1 MKSIRGGLT
10 ALIALILGLAGTVSA
25 TSLPTCTISVPP
37 GVHYSGQAVRLLW
50 VSQDATSATI
60 ATIGAI
66 PPEQIAQ
73 GFRDIYPTGNTLITM
88 TVGNGL
94 GTRTCSALITLNN
107 LPAQTQTQTV
117 YQPITYTTN
126 QVQYV
131 PVNSN
136 WYPQNT
142 WTPFYASSPSKY
154 SYTSDSYYGNS
165 YYYSGNYYDR
175 YESFYDTAGSSY
187 GYKNYASDDSW
198 SLTNSWENLGTGEY
212 LQMDR
217 NCYGSVCGAIP
228 STWEYDTPVQ
238 SNGSQ
243 RYFVG
248 ASDSYGNNTQNV
260 YNTNGDWVAST
271 ASEPVPVDQSG
282 YTDTNSMVIPNSPP
296 PTYNEQP
303 ERDIRYDGRP
313 AWDGSI

>member
-37 GVHYSGQAVRLLW
+37 GVRYGGQAVRLLW

-187 GYKNYASDDSW
+187 GYKNYASDNSYNDPYTYTHSIENTLTGEKYSATRDCYGLVCDAAPSSW
-198 SLTNSWENLGTGEY
+198 SYTPDPDALYIYPASQRDARNGYEDNTEY
-212 LQMDR
+212 PSPTPPVAPEQY
-217 NCYGSVCGAIP
+217 YGV
-228 STWEYDTPVQ
+228 W
-238 SNGSQ
+238 NGSTPPPKD
-243 RYFVG
+243 
-248 ASDSYGNNTQNV
+248 DSNWSQSEGRLYYG
-260 YNTNGDWVAST
+260 GPD
-271 ASEPVPVDQSG
+271 
-282 YTDTNSMVIPNSPP
+282 DTIMQKGPNS
-296 PTYNEQP
+296 Y
-303 ERDIRYDGRP
+303 DI
-313 AWDGSI
+313 